1 MQYWSDN
8 AQSAL
13 PGYRDRIVEVRL
25 AADEGGMNLKM
36 PPEVVRR
43 VAEKG
48 RQAAEELAARFDF
61 DAHRWIRYLTVLGR
75 MQVAVDK
82 IDTRWKPALSNGEVG
97 YHDFVL
103 QRVGE
108 LFDRPEPWRQAAGQ
122 RTELLIAFGT
132 VLSPAP
138 DFLAKAPKPD
148 PDMRITPQF

>member
-1 MQYWSDN
+1 MYYPGPGTSGVQPKFKTITSVQGFVSGLLDTMQYWADN

-36 PPEVVRR
+36 PDDVVRR

-48 RQAAEELAARFDF
+48 RQAAEELEEDFDF

-82 IDTRWKPALSNGEVG
+82 MDERWKPALV
-97 YHDFVL
+97 
-103 QRVGE
+103 QRRGR
-108 LFDRPEPWRQAAGQ
+108 LPRLRA
-122 RTELLIAFGT
+122 
-132 VLSPAP
+132 PAC
-138 DFLAKAPKPD
+138 
-148 PDMRITPQF
+148 R